1 MLFRLQPEVL
11 ALLIPV
17 LLFALVFHEFSHG
30 WVAYKLG
37 DPTAKHQGRL
47 TLNPIAHLD
56 PFGSLMILFVGFGWA
71 KPVPVDS
78 RYLANPRVDMM
89 KIAFAGPASNLLLA
103 LISGILIRMTGYMGP
118 LTSMLI
124 LFTQINISLAV
135 FNMIPI
141 PPLDGSQIFSGLM
154 IREKSKSCNAATDV
168 WSPNFN
174 GLDTIW
180 NVYWCFNNLGLY
192 ASLCKFIYVFICRD
206 VIEKIFQTNY
216 SCSKIQTL
224 FSRYDTIINSCCSN
238 DKLFIKNFSGC

>member
-11 ALLIPV
+11 VLLIPV

-47 TLNPIAHLD
+47 TLNPLAHLD
-56 PFGSLMILFVGFGWA
+56 PFGSMMILFVGFGWA

-103 LISGILIRMTGYMGP
+103 FIGGILLRVTGYMGP

-141 PPLDGSQIFSGLM
+141 PPLDGSQIFSGIM
-154 IREKSKSCNAATDV
+154 IRKNPNLVMQLQMYGPQILMGLILFGMFTGVSIIWAFM
-168 WSPNFN
+168 SPF
-174 GLDTIW
+174 
-180 NVYWCFNNLGLY
+180 VSF
-192 ASLCKFIYVFICRD
+192 FMF
-206 VIEKIFQTNY
+206 
-216 SCSKIQTL
+216 L
-224 FSRYDTIINSCCSN
+224 FA
-238 DKLFIKNFSGC
+238 GM

>member
-154 IREKSKSCNAATDV
+154 VRKN
-168 WSPNFN
+168 PNLVMQLQMYGPQILM
-174 GLDTIW
+174 GLILFGMFTGVSIIW
-180 NVYWCFNNLGLY
+180 AFMRPFV
-192 ASLCKFIYVFICRD
+192 SLFMF
-206 VIEKIFQTNY
+206 
-216 SCSKIQTL
+216 L
-224 FSRYDTIINSCCSN
+224 FA
-238 DKLFIKNFSGC
+238 GM

>member
-103 LISGILIRMTGYMGP
+103 LISGILIRITGYMGP

-154 IREKSKSCNAATDV
+154 IRKN
-168 WSPNFN
+168 PNLVMQLQMYGPQILM
-174 GLDTIW
+174 GLILFGMFTGVSIIW
-180 NVYWCFNNLGLY
+180 ALMRPFV
-192 ASLCKFIYVFICRD
+192 SLFMF
-206 VIEKIFQTNY
+206 
-216 SCSKIQTL
+216 L
-224 FSRYDTIINSCCSN
+224 FA
-238 DKLFIKNFSGC
+238 GM